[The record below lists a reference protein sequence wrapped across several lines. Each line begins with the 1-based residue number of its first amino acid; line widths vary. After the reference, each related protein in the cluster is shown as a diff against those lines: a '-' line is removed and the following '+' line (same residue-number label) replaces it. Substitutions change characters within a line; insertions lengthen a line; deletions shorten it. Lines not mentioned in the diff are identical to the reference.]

1 MKAAVLVPTLNAGPD
16 WEDWIK
22 AVLATG
28 IDPADVYIIDS
39 GSNDGTVEQARNA
52 GFNIQL
58 IMQGEFNH
66 GGTRQQ
72 AVNTLTGYEYAVFL
86 TQDAILSASD
96 SIKNILSPFDSE
108 RVAAVCGRQLPR
120 VKAGFIERHARLF
133 NYPQRSTVNSIEDAD
148 IKGLKA
154 AFLSN
159 SFAAYRI
166 SSLLDIGGFPDNVI
180 FGEDMYV
187 ATKLLKAGYKVAYA
201 AEASVY
207 HSHGY
212 TLWQEMKRYFDM
224 GVFHARE
231 PWIRQELG
239 GAEGEGV
246 KFVVSELKYVSKHEF
261 WRVPE
266 VLLRTL
272 LRYTGFRLGLLEKKL
287 PFWLKRKLAMNKR
300 YFKR

>member
-1 MKAAVLVPTLNAGPD
+1 MNAAVLVPTLNAGPK
-16 WEDWIK
+16 WGSWIK
-22 AVLATG
+22 AILATG

-39 GSNDGTVEQARNA
+39 GSNDSTVEQARDA
-52 GFNIQL
+52 GFNVHL
-58 IMQGEFNH
+58 IEPGEFDH
-66 GGTRQQ
+66 GGTRQR
-72 AVNTLTGYEYAVFL
+72 AVDILDVYEYAVFL
-86 TQDAILSASD
+86 TQDAVLSAAD
-96 SIKNILSPFDSE
+96 SIKNILSPFASG
-108 RVAAVCGRQLPR
+108 RVAAVCGRQLPCEE
-120 VKAGFIERHARLF
+120 AGSIERHARLF
-133 NYPQRSTVNSIEDAD
+133 NYPLTSSVNSIKDAD
-148 IKGLKA
+148 VKGLKA

-231 PWIRQELG
+231 PWIRRELG

-246 KFVVSELKYVSKHEF
+246 KFVVSELKYISKHEF

-266 VLLRTL
+266 VLVRTL
-272 LRYTGFRLGLLEKKL
+272 LRYSGFRLGLAEKKL
-287 PFWLKRKLAMNKR
+287 PLWLKSKLAMNKR
-300 YFKR
+300 YFQR